1 MPNALSKTPRLDKKT
16 FCYETCGSNLFMR
29 INRAAGEPIF
39 IHSSFARAIRLLD
52 KFLWKPQ
59 TSFFSNSAL
68 IIYIRE
74 FEIQIKSRA
83 KPRARFREVQE
94 CLVGLF
100 RTRKLFNFSF
110 LKFPS
115 PWLSAEAISARFIS
129 LGAQLEAIST
139 QVARANEWMK
149 SAWDE
154 ARKGKQR
161 ARQ

>member
-1 MPNALSKTPRLDKKT
+1 MKSSRTCMFVFAHKLSWISARSSNISRFQLKVDSSEVFTKSIKTHTSLTSTRMPNALSKTPRLDKKT
-16 FCYETCGSNLFMR
+16 FCYETCDSNLSMR

-59 TSFFSNSAL
+59 TSFFSNSTL

-100 RTRKLFNFSF
+100 RTRK
-110 LKFPS
+110 
-115 PWLSAEAISARFIS
+115 II
-129 LGAQLEAIST
+129 
-139 QVARANEWMK
+139 
-149 SAWDE
+149 
-154 ARKGKQR
+154 
-161 ARQ
+161 